1 MTSIKFMII
10 ITGLAASVMTAVMP
24 LPVWADGHAIVVEV
38 IHSDAFPLTGVDAVA
53 GQGIEVKTY
62 NLDDAER
69 LTAHLATGLPP
80 NQEQAKAALE
90 RRFNEQGMEAVQ
102 AQFTQAFQGQI
113 AGVQYGISRYPAVV
127 FDRGEAV
134 VYGVTDLN
142 RAVAIYREWRR
153 NNP

>member
-1 MTSIKFMII
+1 MKAISGWVFC
-10 ITGLAASVMTAVMP
+10 AAVLSTP
-24 LPVWADGHAIVVEV
+24 LQAGQATVVEV
-38 IHSDAFPLTGVDAVA
+38 IHSDAFPLTGVDALA

-69 LTAHLATGLPP
+69 LMADLAIGLPP
-80 NQEQAKAALE
+80 DREQAKAALE

-113 AGVQYGISRYPAVV
+113 AGVQYGISRYPAFV
-127 FDRGEAV
+127 FDRGKAV